1 MFSLARRLLYHET
14 SEGGIPDELV
24 DKGACDNQLVC
35 YLVNHCRGFCISKG
49 CKKSSRRLDHKF
61 FGCTKM
67 CSPSQSMNGGV

>member
-49 CKKSSRRLDHKF
+49 CKKSSRRL
-61 FGCTKM
+61 
-67 CSPSQSMNGGV
+67 